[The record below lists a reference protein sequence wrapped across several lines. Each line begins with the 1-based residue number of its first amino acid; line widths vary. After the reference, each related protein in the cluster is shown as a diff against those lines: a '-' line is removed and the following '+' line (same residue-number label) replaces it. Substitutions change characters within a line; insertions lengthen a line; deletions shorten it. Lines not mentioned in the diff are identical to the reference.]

1 MKISKSILGVTGEY
15 YVAAELGKR
24 NIYAQ
29 LTLGN
34 QKRADL
40 LIFSDDYD
48 KLLKIEVKNKQG
60 YEWPNCKG
68 INQKDS
74 FIVFV
79 DFKDLNETQRPEFY
93 VLNEKDWS
101 ELVEKKEKDYNKKYP
116 DRKTV
121 IENNVLIFLDE
132 VNKQGKP
139 YMGCGVKPVDI
150 KSFKENWDIILNE
163 LKTPNNKLPSNGAQH
178 PI

>member
-34 QKRADL
+34 QKRTDL
-40 LIFSDDYD
+40 LIFSDESD

-60 YEWPNCKG
+60 NEWPNCKG
-68 INQKDS
+68 IYQKES

-79 DFKDLNETQRPEFY
+79 NFKGISENQRPEFY
-93 VLNEKDWS
+93 ILSEKDWS
-101 ELVEKKEKDYNKKYP
+101 ELIVKKEKEYNKKYP
-116 DRKTV
+116 DRRTEIK
-121 IENNVLIFLDE
+121 NNVLILLDE

-139 YMGCGVKPVDI
+139 YMGYGIKPVDI
-150 KSFKENWDIILNE
+150 DMFKENWDTILNE
-163 LKTPNNKLPSNGAQH
+163 LKN
-178 PI
+178 